1 MIEIKEARKK
11 DFEEIRT
18 IIQRGAREGKIL
30 KRNKREIQKLIKERN
45 LLIALDEEKIIG
57 IVALDFYSKRISELR
72 TLYILNE
79 YRSKG
84 AGALLV
90 NAVLK
95 KAEKKKIKE
104 LITITT
110 KETSTWFKKHGFCE
124 AAHRLKVALFR
135 EI

>member
-1 MIEIKEARKK
+1 MVEIKEARKK
-11 DFEEIRT
+11 DFEEIKA

-30 KRNKREIQKLIKERN
+30 KRNKREIHKLIKERN
-45 LLIALDEEKIIG
+45 LIVAKEGERIIG
-57 IVALDFYSKRISELR
+57 IVALEYYSKRFSELR
-72 TLYILNE
+72 TLYILHE

-104 LITITT
+104 IITITT
-110 KETSTWFKKHGFCE
+110 KETSKWFKKHGFCE
-124 AAHRLKVALFR
+124 AAHKLKVALFR